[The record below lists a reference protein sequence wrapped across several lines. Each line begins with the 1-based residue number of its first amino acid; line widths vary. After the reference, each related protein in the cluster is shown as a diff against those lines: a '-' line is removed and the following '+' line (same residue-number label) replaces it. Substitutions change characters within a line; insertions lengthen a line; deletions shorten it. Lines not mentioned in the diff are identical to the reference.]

1 MPPSVDRPAGAE
13 AAPRWSRGWL
23 AAATGGT
30 VRVGLYQLVRR
41 NLRGVWVRGE
51 LPVAPAVWIS
61 NHHSWWDFFVAA
73 AALREAGGP
82 PAGVLM
88 DPENIAN
95 RDFYRVGAAAVGT
108 DQLRAAVELIGA
120 GHVLVV
126 FPEGQLRP
134 AGPLGPTRTGADWL
148 ARQAGVPLFPVAIR
162 VVLRGQQAAEA
173 YMNIGESRPAT
184 PRRPR
189 GDPPG
194 RPGEL
199 GGLGESGAGD
209 DPAGQALAT
218 LLAGLDTE
226 LARADPEQP
235 LPGFR
240 RLMPGVRSW
249 PERFGARPERAEQ
262 NAPRR

>member
-1 MPPSVDRPAGAE
+1 MPPSVDGSAGGVAG
-13 AAPRWSRGWL
+13 PRWSRGRW
-23 AAATGGT
+23 AAATGGA
-30 VRVGLYQLVRR
+30 VRIGLYQLVRR

-51 LPVAPAVWIS
+51 LPAAPAVWIS

-88 DPENIAN
+88 DAENIGN

-108 DQLRAAVELIGA
+108 DQLRTAVELIGA

-134 AGPLGPTRTGADWL
+134 PGPLGETRTGADWL
-148 ARQAGVPLFPVAIR
+148 ARRAEVPLVPVAIR

-173 YMNIGESRPAT
+173 YLDIGEARLSA
-184 PRRPR
+184 PRRPH
-189 GDPPG
+189 
-194 RPGEL
+194 GEP
-199 GGLGESGAGD
+199 GAGD
-209 DPAGQALAT
+209 DLTGRALAA
-218 LLAGLDTE
+218 LLAGLDGE
-226 LARADPEQP
+226 LARADPERP

-249 PERFGARPERAEQ
+249 PERFGARPDRADQ
-262 NAPRR
+262 NVAHR